1 MEVKLEYVVDLED
14 IPTEMQRLIPAYN
27 DLLNSLD
34 KLKDNLVVEDLAH
47 AIDRIQKIKRQ
58 LYVMNRRILDLEGIA
73 QGYLNIT
80 KKEEVSTS
88 DYRLEDS
95 DGEFDFDLNDTS
107 SEIVVEE

>member
-14 IPTEMQRLIPAYN
+14 IPSEMQRLIPAYN

-34 KLKDNLVVEDLAH
+34 KLRDNLIVNDLAH
-47 AIDRIQKIKRQ
+47 AVDGIQQIKRQ

-88 DYRLEDS
+88 DYHLEDCAN
-95 DGEFDFDLNDTS
+95 EFDFDNTS
-107 SEIVVEE
+107 SEIIVEE